1 MSARDG
7 KPATARCRVPVAVLL
22 SGGGRTLAN
31 FLARA
36 ADGTLSISLV
46 GVVSSRADAR
56 GVHIAREA
64 GLPVGIFRRRDH
76 ADAAAHSRAINA
88 WLAPLA
94 PRMILLA
101 GYLCHYTPPSDFEG
115 PVLNIHPALLPRH
128 GGQGMYGDRV
138 HAAVLA
144 AGETESGCTVHR
156 VDTIYDH
163 GEILGQRRVPVL
175 PGDDCHSLAD
185 RVFAQE
191 CELYPEV
198 VERLAR
204 EILAREARR

>member
-1 MSARDG
+1 MRA
-7 KPATARCRVPVAVLL
+7 VPVAVLL

-31 FLARA
+31 FLRHIEAGVLPIRVVA
-36 ADGTLSISLV
+36 
-46 GVVSSRADAR
+46 VVSSRPDA
-56 GVHIAREA
+56 GGLAIARAA
-64 GLPVGIFRRRDH
+64 GLPTAVFRKRDYP
-76 ADAAAHSRAINA
+76 DAAAHSAAINA

-101 GYLCHYTPPSDFEG
+101 GWLCYYVPPAGFPG
-115 PVLNIHPALLPRH
+115 PVLNIHPALLPKH

-156 VDTIYDH
+156 VDEQYDH

-175 PGDDCHSLAD
+175 PGDDVHTLAA
-185 RVFAQE
+185 RVFAAE

-198 VERLAR
+198 VGRLAR
-204 EILAREARR
+204 SLASDRSGPSS